1 LRLAMMAAIAAR
13 LFAGSNVF
21 AGEPVE
27 LQPFTF
33 LIGEWE
39 AAGSG
44 QPGASLGTAVFSRGL
59 QGRVILRTSYAEYP
73 PADGNGGSR
82 HDDLMV
88 IYVGDGGAVRADYY
102 DNEGHVI
109 RYAVESPAA
118 GRAVFSSD
126 PAGGGPRFR
135 LSYKLQA
142 DGGLDGEFEI
152 APPGAPDAF
161 KSYLTWHSRNPKR
174 VAR

>member
-1 LRLAMMAAIAAR
+1 MVAIGAR

-33 LIGEWE
+33 LIGEWA

-59 QGRVILRTSYAEYP
+59 QDRVILRTSYAEYP
-73 PADGNGGSR
+73 PA
-82 HDDLMV
+82 
-88 IYVGDGGAVRADYY
+88 
-102 DNEGHVI
+102 
-109 RYAVESPAA
+109 A

-126 PAGGGPRFR
+126 PTGGGPRFR

-161 KSYLTWHSRNPKR
+161 KSYLTWHSRNPKP